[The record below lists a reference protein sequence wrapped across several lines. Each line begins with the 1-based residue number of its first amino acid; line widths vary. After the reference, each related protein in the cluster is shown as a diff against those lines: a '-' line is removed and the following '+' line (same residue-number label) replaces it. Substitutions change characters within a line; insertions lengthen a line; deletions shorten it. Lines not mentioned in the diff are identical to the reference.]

1 MIKVKGFLVI
11 ESFIAI
17 IIAMIAVSCFYI
29 TVAENQKNGREM
41 ELKTD
46 RAYAYHILT
55 KTDLEQ
61 VTVHDRIYQKAG
73 RNHVWDAT
81 TKQTFAVKE

>member
-1 MIKVKGFLVI
+1 
-11 ESFIAI
+11 
-17 IIAMIAVSCFYI
+17 
-29 TVAENQKNGREM
+29 M